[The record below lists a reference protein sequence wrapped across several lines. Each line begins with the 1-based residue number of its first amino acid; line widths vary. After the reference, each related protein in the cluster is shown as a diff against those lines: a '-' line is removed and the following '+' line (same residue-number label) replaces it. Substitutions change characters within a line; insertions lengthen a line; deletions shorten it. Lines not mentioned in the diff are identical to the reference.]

1 MARKSKYGT
10 YVQPYLEDITKWIS
24 DGEYERDI
32 CKKLGVSHESF
43 AQYKHKYP
51 ELPEAIKKGHQNLL
65 LDLEKTLYHR
75 AKGFYVTETKREV
88 KKGDQPYKKFT
99 RTKRYIASD
108 TSLIFALCNLNP
120 DKWKRQDENNDIA
133 NKDIN
138 INIKIEDDDE

>member
-24 DGEYERDI
+24 EGEYERGI
-32 CKKLGVSHESF
+32 CKRLGVSE
-43 AQYKHKYP
+43 AQWYDYKKKYP
-51 ELPEAIKKGHQNLL
+51 ELPETIKKGHQNLL

-88 KKGDQPYKKFT
+88 KKGDQPYKKVIMS
-99 RTKRYIASD
+99 KRYIASD
-108 TSLIFALCNLNP
+108 TLLIFALCNLNP
-120 DKWKRQDENNDIA
+120 DKWKRQDQNNEIA
-133 NKDIN
+133 KDLN